1 MSDTTNPIEIFRAG
15 THTAMNG
22 VTLTFSEAD
31 LDATANAY
39 GLARHAAPIVV
50 GHPAADAPAYGWVR
64 ALTRAGDVLQA
75 HPEQIDPAFAELVN
89 AGRFKKISAS
99 FYAPDSPANPA
110 PGVYYLRH
118 VGFLGAQP
126 PAVKGLRDARFGE
139 GETGILTL
147 EFGEDIAEPPTV
159 PDPLESPMPD
169 PTVPDPEIA
178 AREAAL
184 AARQTDLDAREA
196 ALAAQET
203 AARVKADTDFA
214 EGLIAQG
221 RLLPKDRAGLVAFLA
236 TVPAEAALAFGEGQ
250 DAFQGASAAWLKTF
264 LASLPVQVDFSER
277 TAGEASLAPP
287 RFSAP
292 EGVQVDPA
300 RLQLHARALA
310 FQEAHPGATYTDAVL
325 TVSQER

>member
-1 MSDTTNPIEIFRAG
+1 MRNDPTPLDIFRAG

-31 LDATANAY
+31 LDATAAAY

-50 GHPAADAPAYGWVR
+50 GHPTTDAPAYGWVR
-64 ALTRAGDVLQA
+64 ALARAGDVLQA

-89 AGRFKKISAS
+89 AGRYKKISAS

-139 GETGILTL
+139 DETGILTL
-147 EFGEDIAEPPTV
+147 EFGEDTAAPPTV
-159 PDPLESPMPD
+159 PDPPEPPMPD
-169 PTVPDPEIA
+169 PTTPDSELA

-184 AARQTDLDAREA
+184 SSRETALAAREA

-203 AARVKADTDFA
+203 AARVQADTDFA

-221 RLLPKDRAGLVAFLA
+221 RLLPKDRAGLVAFLS
-236 TVPAEAALAFGEGQ
+236 VLPPESALEFGEGQ
-250 DAFQGASAAWLKTF
+250 DAYQGDSRAWLKTF

-277 TAGEASLAPP
+277 SGAEASPAPT

-292 EGVQVDPA
+292 DGVQVDPA
-300 RLQLHARALA
+300 RLTLHRQALA
-310 FQEAHPGATYTDAVL
+310 YQEAHPGATYTDAVL